1 MDKPKRST
9 DAVEI
14 LHRRYIKGNPQ
25 REASLVAERLNAE
38 IASMV
43 YDLRTKAGITQRE
56 LAVRIGTK
64 QSVIS
69 RLEDADYEGH
79 SLSILRRIAK
89 ALNRRLTVT
98 MTDDQSEPGSLRTRS
113 DEPRAKAGKYETEGP
128 GIPDSKATTGR

>member
-1 MDKPKRST
+1 MDKPKRIT

-43 YDLRTKAGITQRE
+43 YDLRTEAGLTQKE
-56 LAVRIGTK
+56 LAGRIGTK

-98 MTDDQSEPGSLRTRS
+98 MTAEQSEPGVLRTRREKLS
-113 DEPRAKAGKYETEGP
+113 ARARKRETEEP
-128 GIPDSKATTGR
+128 GIPAFKSTNGK